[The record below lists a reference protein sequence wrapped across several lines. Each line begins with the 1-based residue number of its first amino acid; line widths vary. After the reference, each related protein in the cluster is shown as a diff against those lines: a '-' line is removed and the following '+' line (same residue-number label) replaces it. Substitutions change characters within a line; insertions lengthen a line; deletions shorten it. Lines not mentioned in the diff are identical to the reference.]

1 MGGDLERLMVGHRN
15 KLKLLELHVDL
26 VIGLW
31 GTFVCHL
38 EEPIHLNEEIGGVFN
53 HS

>member
-31 GTFVCHL
+31 GIFVFHL
-38 EEPIHLNEEIGGVFN
+38 VDLIHLNEQICEVFN
-53 HS
+53 NS